1 MRWTVTS
8 TSNGMNDDEIKNETP
23 IENPQA
29 GEIDKVKAQAE
40 EYLANWKR
48 ERADFINY
56 KKEEVRR
63 VEEFVKY
70 ANEGVILELIDILDN
85 LELGLKHEPTE
96 LLKKL
101 SKDFE
106 ELLKKYG
113 VEKIKT
119 EGESFNPV
127 LHEATE
133 AVEGVEGN
141 KVEELR
147 PGYTM
152 YGKVIRPARIK
163 LIK

>member
-1 MRWTVTS
+1 M
-8 TSNGMNDDEIKNETP
+8 DEENKQPQRSDELDVGTP
-23 IENPQA
+23 TEALGQT
-29 GEIDKVKAQAE
+29 DKAE
-40 EYLANWKR
+40 EYLNNWKR

-56 KKEEVRR
+56 KKEEIRR
-63 VEEFVKY
+63 LEEFVKY
-70 ANEGVILELIDILDN
+70 SNEDLILELIDIMDN

-119 EGESFNPV
+119 KGEKFDPV
-127 LHEATE
+127 LHEAVETPEIPE
-133 AVEGVEGN
+133 ALLL
-141 KVEELR
+141 EEVR
-147 PGYTM
+147 PGYLM
-152 YGKVIRPARIK
+152 HDKVIRPARVK